1 MRFLY
6 ALIISSLCLI
16 SAKVIRKGALLLL
29 NSGSLNQKND
39 KIICLSNKQR
49 KIFKVRNKCI
59 PKICLAMLYESLFFF
74 IAFPIFLAVFLIVGE
89 NRLLIESYYFII
101 LLNLLIK
108 TIFVLLKM
116 NR

>member
-1 MRFLY
+1 MRFLH

-16 SAKVIRKGALLLL
+16 SAIVIRKGALLLL
-29 NSGSLNQKND
+29 NSGSLNHKND

-59 PKICLAMLYESLFFF
+59 SKKCLAMLYESSFFF

-89 NRLLIESYYFII
+89 NRLLIRSYYFII
-101 LLNLLIK
+101 LLNLVIK
-108 TIFVLLKM
+108 TFFVILKM